1 MRPSHPMASARA
13 RYSNMNGGRIFD
25 ILGIIMRHHPD
36 GEEEEK
42 AVSLYLRLYAYGA
55 DRRGMTPLVE

>member
-1 MRPSHPMASARA
+1 MCGRATRIASARA

-36 GEEEEK
+36 GEEEEER
-42 AVSLYLRLYAYGA
+42 LYLYI
-55 DRRGMTPLVE
+55 

>member
-36 GEEEEK
+36 GEEEER
-42 AVSLYLRLYAYGA
+42 LYLYI
-55 DRRGMTPLVE
+55 